1 MRASEEPNAYGV
13 AGTSLVAERA
23 GNKADILGSGQHGGL
38 GAGEQAPFLM
48 IDGAGFSHGV
58 ARQEPSC
65 IIDIAPTILTHL
77 GLPAFGMDGRPLQ
90 AVRGGRNG

>member
-1 MRASEEPNAYGV
+1 MRASDEPNAYGV

-48 IDGAGFSHGV
+48 IRGAGFSHGV

-65 IIDIAPTILTHL
+65 ITDIAPTILRHL
-77 GLPAFGMDGRPLQ
+77 GLPASGMDGRPLQ
-90 AVRGGRNG
+90 AARGGLNG